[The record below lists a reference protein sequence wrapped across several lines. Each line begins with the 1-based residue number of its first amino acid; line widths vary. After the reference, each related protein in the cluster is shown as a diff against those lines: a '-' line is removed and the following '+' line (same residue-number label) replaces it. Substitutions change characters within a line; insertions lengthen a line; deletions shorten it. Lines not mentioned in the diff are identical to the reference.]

1 MSEETKKDAR
11 GSDRLDELV
20 SPMRVFV
27 AAQESK
33 DKKEL
38 WLAPSAAIAVT
49 HGLAQKKLDVSLMFS
64 TEDVKSSYR
73 IIEATLV
80 PANAQVEFQE
90 GSE

>member
-1 MSEETKKDAR
+1 MTDTKNAE
-11 GSDRLDELV
+11 GSDSLHELV

-33 DKKEL
+33 NKKEL
-38 WLAPSAAIAVT
+38 WLAPSAAIAIT
-49 HGLAQKKLDVSLMFS
+49 HGLAQKNLDAFLMFS

-80 PANAQVEFQE
+80 PANEKDQAEAHVVY
-90 GSE
+90 